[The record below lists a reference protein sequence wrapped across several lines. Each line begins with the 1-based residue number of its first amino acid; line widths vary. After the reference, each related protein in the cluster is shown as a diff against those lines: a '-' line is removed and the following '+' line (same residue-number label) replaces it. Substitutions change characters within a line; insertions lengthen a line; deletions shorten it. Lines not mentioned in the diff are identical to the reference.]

1 MPRFFVEKVNSDIIS
16 ITGEDA
22 NHIGRSLRMR
32 IGDTITVCSEGKDY
46 YCQILNISYD
56 EVKLKVLSSEL
67 CAAEP
72 TVNLTLYQ
80 AMPKSDKL
88 STIIQKS
95 VELGAVRIVPVITK
109 RCVARPTKKE
119 FEKKLPR
126 LQKIAEAAAK
136 QSGRGIIPVVAPL
149 ITFDEA
155 ITEMKNSDA
164 AMLFYEEGGV
174 KFNEVPLEN
183 AYNISI
189 FIGSEGGLDPFEA
202 EAAKNNG
209 IHNVW
214 LGNRILRCETAPIAV
229 ISVLMHLTGNM

>member
-119 FEKKLPR
+119 FEKNKKKL
-126 LQKIAEAAAK
+126 
-136 QSGRGIIPVVAPL
+136 
-149 ITFDEA
+149 
-155 ITEMKNSDA
+155 
-164 AMLFYEEGGV
+164 
-174 KFNEVPLEN
+174 
-183 AYNISI
+183 
-189 FIGSEGGLDPFEA
+189 
-202 EAAKNNG
+202 
-209 IHNVW
+209 
-214 LGNRILRCETAPIAV
+214 
-229 ISVLMHLTGNM
+229 LTT